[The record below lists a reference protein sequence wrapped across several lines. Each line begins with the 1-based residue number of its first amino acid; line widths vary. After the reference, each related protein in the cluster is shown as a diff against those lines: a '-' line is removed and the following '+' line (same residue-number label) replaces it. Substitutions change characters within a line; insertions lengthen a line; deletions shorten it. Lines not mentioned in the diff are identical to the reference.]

1 MGDILQSQQHL
12 LVSLPGKGFV
22 SLYRTVSWFSR
33 HARIDLGITVFHRIW
48 QGILPCRFLTKLGTI
63 QNWLF
68 SPFQLPTKDE
78 FVPEKSEIFECEVYL
93 EEVADVICIA
103 QAELPSLLPLDQVA
117 VALLRVKYGPWLLCR
132 LVANAPDSFEQGM
145 YE

>member
-1 MGDILQSQQHL
+1 MGDIHVLQSQQHL
-12 LVSLPGKGFV
+12 LVSLLGKGFV

-33 HARIDLGITVFHRIW
+33 CTVFHRIW